1 MRKYNIIAIA
11 ATVGV
16 GTAMRQHA
24 TGRQLVNRHPPLH
37 TTPESRTASHFH
49 SPQNSPFDPYPQSV
63 ERIMVMTRA
72 EINRLTK
79 QRGKVPWLRFYKISS
94 GGLRPADHRF
104 GLRAVVY
111 KNQETGLERRLKST
125 LQAEARA
132 TYLTLMPAPGL
143 TPSTIFPSRTTS
155 TPFTKTKGMPSEYRF
170 GFSNVALS

>member
-104 GLRAVVY
+104 GLGAVVY
-111 KNQETGLERRLKST
+111 KNQETGLIARRVYSLGDSV
-125 LQAEARA
+125 
-132 TYLTLMPAPGL
+132 PDPWD
-143 TPSTIFPSRTTS
+143 F
-155 TPFTKTKGMPSEYRF
+155 
-170 GFSNVALS
+170 